1 MKLSD
6 YLIDYIS
13 NHTEHIFT
21 GQGGCIVHLIDSLDR
36 HPTLKYTPCQ
46 NEQGAAIA
54 AEAYARVSGKLGV
67 AMATSGPG
75 VINLIQGIACAYFDS
90 IPTLFISGQAPTG
103 QLKGKSRARQIG
115 FQETDIVAMVKPITK
130 YAVLI
135 TNPKKLKI
143 ELDKLI
149 AEALGG
155 RPGPVILDLPDDIQR
170 AEI

>member
-6 YLIDYIS
+6 YLIDYLS
-13 NHTEHIFT
+13 SYTDHVFT
-21 GQGGCIVHLIDSLDR
+21 GQGGCVVHLIDSLDK

-54 AEAYARVSGKLGV
+54 AEAYSRVSGKLGV
-67 AMATSGPG
+67 AIATSGPG
-75 VINLIQGIACAYFDS
+75 AINLFQGIACAYFDS
-90 IPTLFISGQAPTG
+90 IPVLFITGQAPTG
-103 QLKGKSRARQIG
+103 QLKGSRKVRQLG

-130 YAVLI
+130 YAVLL
-135 TNPKKLKI
+135 TNLNNLKT

-149 AEALGG
+149 NEAFSG
-155 RPGPVILDLPDDIQR
+155 RPGPVLLDLPDDIQR